1 MLLLLLPLLMLLKFI
16 EADTL
21 LLTTKLYCD

>member
-1 MLLLLLPLLMLLKFI
+1 MLLLLPLLMLLKFI